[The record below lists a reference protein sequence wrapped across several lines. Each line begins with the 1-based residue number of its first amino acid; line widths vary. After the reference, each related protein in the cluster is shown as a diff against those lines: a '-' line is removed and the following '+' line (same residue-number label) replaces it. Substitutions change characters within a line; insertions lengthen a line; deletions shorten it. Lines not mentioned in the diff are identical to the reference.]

1 VEINKMDSE
10 ELIAEAL
17 QNIRED
23 RQETADLLK
32 ELKVEIQSGETTHS
46 RSGVVAAKYLETLQ
60 RSNEQMVKIVG
71 IINKNKE
78 KEVDVSLS
86 SDEKENIFEAIREV
100 V

>member
-1 VEINKMDSE
+1 MENNK
-10 ELIAEAL
+10 LITEAL
-17 QNIRED
+17 QNIRND

-32 ELKVEIQSGETTHS
+32 ELKAEFQSGDTTHS

-78 KEVDVSLS
+78 KEIDVSLS
-86 SDEKENIFEAIREV
+86 KDEKENIFEAIREV